1 VFFRNN
7 FQDTNGTKMADPR
20 QKSAP
25 IVTFLLPNKN
35 AYKFSVLDKTATNLF
50 NFSCVTLHIAALKS
64 FRLRH
69 DNQHNDT
76 QHIGPG

>member
-1 VFFRNN
+1 
-7 FQDTNGTKMADPR
+7 MADPR

-35 AYKFSVLDKTATNLF
+35 AYKFQFWINP
-50 NFSCVTLHIAALKS
+50 FSCVTLHIAALKS
-64 FRLRH
+64 FRGRH

-76 QHIGPG
+76 QHNGPG